1 MLELQPHFLL
11 HRRAYSNNSLLVEL
25 LSLEGARYPAL
36 AKGVRSGQAQGAALL
51 QPFRPLLVAATG
63 RGEVMTLSKLDVAG
77 PALSLRGEALY
88 CGFYVNELLMRLL
101 GRNDPHEDLFRR
113 YQEVLKRLAEDRD
126 IQQGLR
132 RFELGLLQ
140 VLGYG
145 MLLDREALSAA
156 PVQPQRRYHYR
167 IESGPEPA
175 AADAPER
182 ETLSGATLLALA
194 QGQPLNPG
202 AMGEARRLM
211 RRVLDHYLGG
221 RPLKS
226 RELFAQVVY
235 RPATGTQA
243 K

>member
-1 MLELQPHFLL
+1 VLELQPHFLL
-11 HRRAYSNNSLLVEL
+11 HRRAYSNTSLLVEL

-36 AKGVRSGQAQGAALL
+36 AKGARSGRALGAALL
-51 QPFRPLLVAATG
+51 QPFRPLLVAVTG
-63 RGEVMTLSKLDVAG
+63 TGEVMTVSKLDVAG

-88 CGFYVNELLMRLL
+88 CGFYVNELVMRLL
-101 GRNDPHEDLFRR
+101 GRNDPHEDLFRL
-113 YQEVLKRLAEDRD
+113 YQEVLIRLSEDSD

-145 MLLDREALSAA
+145 MVLEREALSAA
-156 PVQPQRRYHYR
+156 PVQPQRRYRYR

-175 AADAPER
+175 AADAPEQ

-194 QGQPLNPG
+194 QGQPLDPPG
-202 AMGEARRLM
+202 MREARGLM

-226 RELFAQVVY
+226 RELFARDVC
-235 RPATGTQA
+235 RPGSGTDA
-243 K
+243 R